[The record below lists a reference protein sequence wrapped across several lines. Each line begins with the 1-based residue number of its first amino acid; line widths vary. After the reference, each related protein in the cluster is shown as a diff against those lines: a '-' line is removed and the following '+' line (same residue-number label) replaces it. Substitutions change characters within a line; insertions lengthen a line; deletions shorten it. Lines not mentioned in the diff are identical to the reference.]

1 MWHIS
6 FEDRMREWHALRQS
20 AGHLPAPEKYDS
32 INNWWFQAPMVN
44 RSIQWDEY
52 PNWPDPWQ
60 LLANNNFCDLA
71 RALGIVYTVIMLD
84 ADSDVSIAQSDQ
96 GNLVLAEQGKYIL
109 NWAPRQLLNIES
121 ANINIT
127 RQINSDSLYQLIG

>member
-1 MWHIS
+1 
-6 FEDRMREWHALRQS
+6 
-20 AGHLPAPEKYDS
+20 
-32 INNWWFQAPMVN
+32 
-44 RSIQWDEY
+44 
-52 PNWPDPWQ
+52 
-60 LLANNNFCDLA
+60 
-71 RALGIVYTVIMLD
+71 MLD

-96 GNLVLAEQGKYIL
+96 GNLVLVEQGKYIL

>member
-6 FEDRMREWHALRQS
+6 FEDRMRDWHALRQS
-20 AGHLPAPEKYDS
+20 AGHLSALEKYDC

-44 RSIQWDEY
+44 RSIHWDEY

-96 GNLVLAEQGKYIL
+96 GNLVLVEQGKYIL